1 MTCAHVENYHVC
13 KKDSVEIFII
23 ICAIFVHELGQHQPN
38 NLISKSSLTITRRV
52 VNHITNVSKQKM
64 NDKDLDD
71 IVDEMGTLVIDQ
83 SQQEIEFETHK

>member
-1 MTCAHVENYHVC
+1 
-13 KKDSVEIFII
+13 
-23 ICAIFVHELGQHQPN
+23 
-38 NLISKSSLTITRRV
+38 
-52 VNHITNVSKQKM
+52 VSKQKM